1 MKWGPKLISYNHQ
14 NKVEICAWKNPQ
26 GWTQEE
32 VDICIKY
39 YQLQANKMGMN
50 ISHYMDEFQWN

>member
-1 MKWGPKLISYNHQ
+1 MSYNVQ
-14 NKVEICAWKNPQ
+14 SRLEICAWRHPQ

-39 YQLQANKMGMN
+39 YQLQAKKMGMN
-50 ISHYMDEFQWN
+50 ISRYMSEFQWN